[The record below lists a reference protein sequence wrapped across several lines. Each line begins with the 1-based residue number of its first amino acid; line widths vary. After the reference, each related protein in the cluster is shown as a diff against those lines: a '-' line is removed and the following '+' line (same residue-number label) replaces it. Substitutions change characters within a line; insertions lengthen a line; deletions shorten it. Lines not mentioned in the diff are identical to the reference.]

1 MKYFLGL
8 DLGSVSLDC
17 VILNDEKKIVYQ
29 SYRRTN
35 GRPVKAASELFGE
48 ISEKFTELEFSGV
61 CVTGSGKELIAD
73 QLSFDVTNEI
83 IAHATAAWT
92 LYPETKYIIEIG
104 GQDSKFITIGT
115 DKNGRHYLE
124 DHAFN
129 ELCAAGTGA
138 FLDQQA
144 QRLGLTTEE
153 LGNIAFAAKN
163 VPSVAGRCSVFAKSD
178 MIHLQQKG
186 VPKDEIAAGLCFS
199 LARNY
204 LSALCRGK
212 LPHPPILFQ
221 GGVAANKGVA
231 RAFREILNL
240 NENELMIPEYFG
252 EMGAIGAALTAS
264 ENAPKRFLL
273 SDIAKNFSE
282 TFDLIETSDLEPL
295 KTEEIPQS
303 IEITRQSE
311 DPTELFLGID
321 VGSVST
327 KGALIDKNRN
337 VIASAYL
344 PTAGKPIEAVEK
356 VVAEI
361 SAKAHSH
368 APFAAVAA
376 TGSGRILAAK
386 HLKTGLTIDEI
397 SAQSISCGY
406 FFPECDT
413 IIEIGG
419 QDSKFI
425 KMDHGRVSN
434 FKMNRAC
441 AAGTGSFLE
450 EQSNRLKISIKE
462 EFSDLAFKSAHPVKL
477 GSRCTVFMDSD
488 LVHHLQ
494 RGAKTEDLCAGL
506 AYATCENYIEKVV
519 GSSKF
524 GGNIVFQGGVAKN
537 RAVGAVFEKLLKTKI
552 KIHPYPEISGAIG
565 AAFFAME
572 EHFSPKKEEN
582 KAEPVNGFE
591 IRDELLLSYLR
602 EYEENPRTPDCKGV
616 IAMPFALNLKE
627 FLPFW
632 AAFFGELNYELVLSP
647 ETDPEIVQTGLIHVP
662 AEFCYPVKVLF
673 GHVKTLLDKGYKRI
687 FIPHMQFFEPPKK
700 RLQYACPYT
709 QAVPYIVRENM
720 QSDAEILTLKY
731 PVEGEENFWIRTTA
745 ETLGLTFEEI
755 DSAFVKARAAQRE
768 FAARCIEKG
777 REIIEKT
784 ERENGRGVV
793 LLGRPYNTGDRH
805 INLNIAERLKSLGIS
820 VIPADFLPLETEEL
834 PHIWDRV
841 RWGYGR
847 KLVKAARILKK
858 HKNLGGVIVTN
869 FGCGPDAFIDQYLE
883 YELSYTPHLVLE
895 FDDHRAEAGLVT
907 RLEAFSRNFRIS
919 GKERPVVEGIDPGK
933 PKIPLREYTYYI
945 PSFMD
950 HALAI
955 SGALKASGC
964 KVVLLP
970 PTDDESWEVGLK
982 YAYGRECHPFISF
995 VGDLLKAAK
1004 RPDFVPEKACYFGP
1018 SYFGACLLPQYI
1030 IAMHLV
1036 LKRLGLGE
1044 VTIMNIT
1051 DETNMKE
1058 LGPAYLARMAL
1069 GIYAID
1075 RFFKWKTEIE
1085 PYEEEKGSVEKI
1097 YREVLSNI
1105 EKGLE
1110 TGSFFKAVKRGV
1122 KAMRSIK
1129 LTPKNGTRPKI
1140 GVVGDVYTR
1149 INAHSNGRLFENLKN
1164 MGFEVWPSCSMI
1176 DLTFMA
1182 LELKSDDFLKEGK
1195 KVKSILA
1202 KGAFPAVKI
1211 CRHLIDR
1218 YFPDSIRT
1226 PQEKDLN
1233 FIKKTVG
1240 KHIDITIDRALTL
1253 NLSRIG
1259 ELHEAKADGILNVMC
1274 HNCMLGTVTESLTS
1288 TLKKDTG
1295 DTPICTLVYEGLK
1308 STHNKNRLEAFAHQV
1323 KQKKCSKN

>member
-1 MKYFLGL
+1 MKHFLGL

-17 VILNDEKKIVYQ
+17 VILDENKNIVYK

-35 GRPVKAASELFGE
+35 GRPLKAAAELFAEMEQTCENIE
-48 ISEKFTELEFSGV
+48 ICNT
-61 CVTGSGKELIAD
+61 CVTGSGKEL
-73 QLSFDVTNEI
+73 LSGQFGFETTNEI

-92 LYPETKYIIEIG
+92 LYPDVKYIFEIG

-115 DKNGRHYLE
+115 DKNGRHYLK

-153 LGNIAFAAKN
+153 LGKIAFSAQN

-212 LPHPPILFQ
+212 IPQPPILFQ
-221 GGVAANKGVA
+221 GGVAANKGVV

-240 NENELMIPEYFG
+240 SESELIIPENFG
-252 EMGAIGAALTAS
+252 VMGAIGAALSAFES
-264 ENAPKRFLL
+264 KNNKKFSI
-273 SDIAKNFSE
+273 SDIAENFKQ
-282 TFDLIETSDLEPL
+282 TSDFIEESDLSPIKFENVLETKKEE
-295 KTEEIPQS
+295 KTEDFS
-303 IEITRQSE
+303 A
-311 DPTELFLGID
+311 LFLGID

-327 KGALIDKNRN
+327 KGALIDRNKN

-344 PTAGKPIEAVEK
+344 PTAGKPLEAVEK
-356 VVAEI
+356 VMAEI
-361 SAKAHSH
+361 SAKAPNH

-376 TGSGRILAAK
+376 TGSGRHLAAK
-386 HLKTGLTIDEI
+386 FLGTSNTIDEI
-397 SAQSISCGY
+397 SAQSLSCGY

-425 KMDHGRVSN
+425 KMEQGRISN

-450 EQSNRLKISIKE
+450 EQSNRLKISIRDD
-462 EFSDLAFKSAHPVKL
+462 FANLAFSSKHPVRL

-519 GSSKF
+519 GSMKV
-524 GGNIVFQGGVAKN
+524 GENIVFQGGVAKN
-537 RAVGAVFEKLLKTKI
+537 KAVAAVFAKLLCKPVN
-552 KIHPYPEISGAIG
+552 IHPYPEISGAIG
-565 AAFFAME
+565 AAISAME
-572 EHFSPKKEEN
+572 AHYAEKKESKEN
-582 KAEPVNGFE
+582 TAVDGFA
-591 IRDELLLSYLR
+591 IREELLLSYLK

-616 IAMPFALNLKE
+616 IAMPFALNMTE
-627 FLPFW
+627 HLPFW

-647 ETDPEIVQTGLIHVP
+647 KTDTEIVQSGLIRVP
-662 AEFCYPVKVLF
+662 AEFCYPMKVLF
-673 GHVKTLLDKGYKRI
+673 GHVHTLLNKGYKRI
-687 FIPHMQFFEPPKK
+687 FIPHLQFFAPPKK
-700 RLQYACPYT
+700 GLQYACPYT
-709 QAVPYIVRENM
+709 QAAPYVVKENLET
-720 QSDAEILTLKY
+720 DAEILTLQY
-731 PVEGEENFWIRTTA
+731 PVAGEEKFWTENTA
-745 ETLGLTFEEI
+745 KTLHLTFEEI
-755 DSAFVKARAAQRE
+755 DCALAKASAAQRE
-768 FAARCIEKG
+768 FANKCIAKG
-777 REIIEKT
+777 REIIEEIEKT
-784 ERENGRGVV
+784 NGRGVV
-793 LLGRPYNTGDRH
+793 VLGRPYNTTDRH
-805 INLNIAERLKSLGIS
+805 INLDLSKRLNSFGITT
-820 VIPADFLPLETEEL
+820 IPADFLPTSEEKL
-834 PHIWDRV
+834 PPIWDRV

-847 KLVKAARILKK
+847 KLIQAARILKK
-858 HKNLGGVIVTN
+858 HKNLGAVTVTN

-883 YELSYTPHLVLE
+883 YELSDTPNLTVE

-907 RLEAFSRNFRIS
+907 RLEAFSRNFKIAE
-919 GKERPVVEGIDPGK
+919 KERSEVKGIDPGK
-933 PKIPLREYTYYI
+933 PKRALREYTYYI

-970 PTDDESWEVGLK
+970 PTDDESWNLGLK

-1030 IAMHLV
+1030 IAMHLI
-1036 LKRLGLGE
+1036 LKRIGLGE

-1085 PYEEEKGSVEKI
+1085 PYEEEAGSVDKV

-1110 TGSFFKAVKRGV
+1110 TGKFFKAVKRGV
-1122 KAMRSIK
+1122 RALKTVK
-1129 LTPKNGTRPKI
+1129 LTPKTGTRPKI

-1195 KVKSILA
+1195 NFKSFLSKGTLPLVKMCKL
-1202 KGAFPAVKI
+1202 
-1211 CRHLIDR
+1211 LIDR

-1226 PQEKDLN
+1226 PQERDIN

-1253 NLSRIG
+1253 NINRIG

-1274 HNCMLGTVTESLTS
+1274 HNCMLGTVTESLTPA
-1288 TLKKDTG
+1288 LRKEMD
-1295 DTPICTLVYEGLK
+1295 DIPICTLVYEGLK

-1323 KQKKCSKN
+1323 KQKISEE

>member
-1 MKYFLGL
+1 MKHFLGL

-17 VILNDEKKIVYQ
+17 VILDENKNIVYK

-35 GRPVKAASELFGE
+35 GKPLKAASELFAEMEQTCGN
-48 ISEKFTELEFSGV
+48 IEFSSV
-61 CVTGSGKELIAD
+61 CVTGSGKELIAE
-73 QLSFDVTNEI
+73 QFGFGTTNEI

-92 LYPETKYIIEIG
+92 LYPDVKHIFEIG
-104 GQDSKFITIGT
+104 GQDSKFITVGQ
-115 DKNGRHYLE
+115 NGSGKHYLK

-153 LGNIAFAAKN
+153 LGIIAFSAKN

-212 LPHPPILFQ
+212 IPKPPILFQ
-221 GGVAANKGVA
+221 GGVAANKGVV

-240 NENELMIPEYFG
+240 SEKELIIPENFG
-252 EMGAIGAALTAS
+252 VMGAVGAALSAFES
-264 ENAPKRFLL
+264 KENKKTTL
-273 SDIAKNFSE
+273 SDIAKNFSQA
-282 TFDLIETSDLEPL
+282 FDFIEESNLSPIKFENVSEVRN
-295 KTEEIPQS
+295 EEKPKDFS
-303 IEITRQSE
+303 A
-311 DPTELFLGID
+311 LFLGID

-337 VIASAYL
+337 VIASAYF
-344 PTAGKPIEAVEK
+344 PTAGKPVEAVEK

-361 SAKAHSH
+361 KKQAGENIV
-368 APFAAVAA
+368 FAETAV
-376 TGSGRILAAK
+376 TGSGRHLAAK
-386 HLKTGLTIDEI
+386 FLKTSDTIDEI

-425 KMDHGRVSN
+425 KMEHGRISN

-450 EQSNRLKISIKE
+450 EQSNRLKISIRDDFAK
-462 EFSDLAFKSAHPVKL
+462 LAFSSLHPVRL

-519 GSSKF
+519 GSMKVGES
-524 GGNIVFQGGVAKN
+524 IVFQGGVAKN
-537 RAVGAVFEKLLKTKI
+537 KAVAAVFAKLLEKPVS
-552 KIHPYPEISGAIG
+552 IHPYPEISGAIG
-565 AAFFAME
+565 AAISAME
-572 EHFSPKKEEN
+572 EHYAGKKEQKET
-582 KAEPVNGFE
+582 KATDGFA
-591 IRDELLLSYLR
+591 IREELLLSYLK
-602 EYEENPRTPDCKGV
+602 EYEPNAGTPDCKGV
-616 IAMPFALNLKE
+616 IAMPFALNMTE
-627 FLPFW
+627 HLPFW

-647 ETDPEIVQTGLIHVP
+647 KTDTEIVQSGLIRVP
-662 AEFCYPVKVLF
+662 AEFCYPMKVLF
-673 GHVKTLLDKGYKRI
+673 GHVHTLLDKGYKRI
-687 FIPHMQFFEPPKK
+687 FVPHLQFFAPPKK
-700 RLQYACPYT
+700 GLQYACPYT
-709 QAVPYIVRENM
+709 QAAPYVVRENIET
-720 QSDAEILTLKY
+720 DAEILTLQY
-731 PVEGEENFWIRTTA
+731 PIEGEEKFWTENTA
-745 ETLGLTFEEI
+745 KTLGLTFEEI
-755 DSAFVKARAAQRE
+755 DCALAKAGAAQRE
-768 FAARCIEKG
+768 FANKCIAKG
-777 REIIEKT
+777 REIIEEIEKT
-784 ERENGRGVV
+784 NSRGVV
-793 LLGRPYNTGDRH
+793 ILGRPYNTTDRH
-805 INLNIAERLKSLGIS
+805 INLDLSKRLNGFGITT
-820 VIPADFLPLETEEL
+820 IPADFLPTAEEKL
-834 PHIWDRV
+834 PPIWSRV

-847 KLVKAARILKK
+847 KLIQAARILKR
-858 HKNLGGVIVTN
+858 HKNLGAITVTN

-883 YELSYTPHLVLE
+883 YELSDTPHLIVE

-907 RLEAFSRNFRIS
+907 RIEAFSRNFKIADS
-919 GKERPVVEGIDPGK
+919 ERSVVEGIDPGK

-970 PTDDESWEVGLK
+970 PTDDESWQLGLK

-995 VGDLLKAAK
+995 IGDLLKAAK

-1036 LKRLGLGE
+1036 LRRLGLGE

-1058 LGPAYLARMAL
+1058 LGPKYLARMAL

-1075 RFFKWKTEIE
+1075 RFFKWKTEIT
-1085 PYEEEKGSVEKI
+1085 PYEAETGGVEKV
-1097 YREVLSNI
+1097 YRDVLSNI

-1110 TGSFFKAVKRGV
+1110 TGGFFKAVKRGV
-1122 KAMRSIK
+1122 KAMKSIK
-1129 LTPKNGTRPKI
+1129 LTPNNGTKPKI

-1149 INAHSNGRLFENLKN
+1149 INAHSNGKLFENLKN

-1195 KVKSILA
+1195 KVKSFLA
-1202 KGAFPAVKI
+1202 KGTFPAVKI

-1218 YFPDSIRT
+1218 YFPDTIRT
-1226 PQEKDLN
+1226 PQERDLN

-1288 TLKKDTG
+1288 TLRKETD

-1323 KQKKCSKN
+1323 KQKISKE

>member
-1 MKYFLGL
+1 MKHFLGL

-17 VILNDEKKIVYQ
+17 VILDENKNIVYK

-35 GRPVKAASELFGE
+35 GRPLKAASELFAEMEQTCGN
-48 ISEKFTELEFSGV
+48 IELSGV

-73 QLSFDVTNEI
+73 QFGFDVTNEI

-92 LYPETKYIIEIG
+92 LYPEVKYIFEIG
-104 GQDSKFITIGT
+104 GQDSKFITVG
-115 DKNGRHYLE
+115 KSSSGKHYLK

-153 LGNIAFAAKN
+153 LGNIAFSAKN

-212 LPHPPILFQ
+212 IPEPPILFQ
-221 GGVAANKGVA
+221 GGVAANKGVV

-240 NENELMIPEYFG
+240 SENELIIPENFG
-252 EMGAIGAALTAS
+252 VMGAVGAALSAFESKENRESSLS
-264 ENAPKRFLL
+264 E
-273 SDIAKNFSE
+273 IAKNFSQ
-282 TFDLIETSDLEPL
+282 TFDFIEESDLSPIKFENVR
-295 KTEEIPQS
+295 EIQKNEKPKDS
-303 IEITRQSE
+303 S
-311 DPTELFLGID
+311 ELFLGID

-327 KGALIDKNRN
+327 KGALLDKNRN

-344 PTAGKPIEAVEK
+344 PTAGKPVEAVEK

-361 SAKAHSH
+361 KKQAGESVV
-368 APFAAVAA
+368 FAETAV
-376 TGSGRILAAK
+376 TGSGRHLAAK
-386 HLKTGLTIDEI
+386 FLQTSDTIDEI

-406 FFPECDT
+406 FFPDCDT

-425 KMDHGRVSN
+425 KMENGAISN

-450 EQSNRLKISIKE
+450 EQSNRLKISIRNDFAK
-462 EFSDLAFKSAHPVKL
+462 LAFSSLHPVRL

-519 GSSKF
+519 GSMKV
-524 GGNIVFQGGVAKN
+524 GKNIVFQGGVAKN
-537 RAVGAVFEKLLKTKI
+537 KAVAAVFAKLLEKPVS
-552 KIHPYPEISGAIG
+552 IHPYPEISGAIG
-565 AAFFAME
+565 AAISAME
-572 EHFSPKKEEN
+572 EHSAEKKEQKET
-582 KAEPVNGFE
+582 KATDGFA
-591 IRDELLLSYLR
+591 IREELLLSYLK
-602 EYEENPRTPDCKGV
+602 EYEPNAETPDCKGV
-616 IAMPFALNLKE
+616 IAMPFALNMTE
-627 FLPFW
+627 HLPFW

-647 ETDPEIVQTGLIHVP
+647 KTDNEIVQSGLIRVP
-662 AEFCYPVKVLF
+662 AEFCYPMKVLF
-673 GHVKTLLDKGYKRI
+673 GHVQNLLDKGYKRI
-687 FIPHMQFFEPPKK
+687 FIPHLQFFAPPKK
-700 RLQYACPYT
+700 GLQYAGPYT
-709 QAVPYIVRENM
+709 QAAPYVVRENLETE
-720 QSDAEILTLKY
+720 AEILTLQY
-731 PVEGEENFWIRTTA
+731 PIAGEEKFWTENTA
-745 ETLGLTFEEI
+745 KTLGLTFEEI
-755 DSAFVKARAAQRE
+755 DCALAKAGAAQRE
-768 FAARCIEKG
+768 FTNKCIAKG
-777 REIIEKT
+777 REIIEEI
-784 ERENGRGVV
+784 ERTNGRGVV
-793 LLGRPYNTGDRH
+793 ILGRPYNTTDRH
-805 INLNIAERLKSLGIS
+805 INLDLSKRLNGFGITT
-820 VIPADFLPLETEEL
+820 IPADFLPTAEEKL
-834 PHIWDRV
+834 PPIWSRV

-847 KLVKAARILKK
+847 KLIQAARILKK
-858 HKNLGGVIVTN
+858 HKNLGAITVTN

-883 YELSYTPHLVLE
+883 YELSDTPHLVLE

-907 RLEAFSRNFRIS
+907 RLEAFSRNFKIAD
-919 GKERPVVEGIDPGK
+919 KERSLVDGIDPGK

-970 PTDDESWEVGLK
+970 PTDDESWELGLK

-1036 LKRLGLGE
+1036 LRRLGLGE

-1058 LGPAYLARMAL
+1058 LGPKYLARMAL

-1075 RFFKWKTEIE
+1075 RFFKWKTEIT
-1085 PYEEEKGSVEKI
+1085 PYEVETGGVEKV
-1097 YREVLSNI
+1097 YRDVLSNI

-1110 TGSFFKAVKRGV
+1110 TGGFFKAVKRGV
-1122 KAMRSIK
+1122 KAMKSIK
-1129 LTPKNGTRPKI
+1129 LTPNNGTKPKI

-1149 INAHSNGRLFENLKN
+1149 INAHSNGKLFENLKN

-1195 KVKSILA
+1195 KVKSFLA
-1202 KGAFPAVKI
+1202 KGAFPAVKM

-1218 YFPDSIRT
+1218 YFPDTIRT
-1226 PQEKDLN
+1226 PQERDLN

-1288 TLKKDTG
+1288 TLRKDTD

-1323 KQKKCSKN
+1323 KQKISKE

>member
-1 MKYFLGL
+1 MKHFLGL

-17 VILNDEKKIVYQ
+17 VILDENKNIVYEN
-29 SYRRTN
+29 YRRTN
-35 GRPVKAASELFGE
+35 GRPIQAAAALFEE
-48 ISEKFTELEFSGV
+48 IAENFKGIAFSGV
-61 CVTGSGKELIAD
+61 CVTGSGKELIAN
-73 QLSFDVTNEI
+73 QLGFDVTNEI
-83 IAHATAAWT
+83 VAHATAAWT
-92 LYPETKYIIEIG
+92 LYPDTKYIIEIG
-104 GQDSKFITIGT
+104 GQDSKFTTIGR
-115 DKNGRHYLE
+115 DKNGRFYLKN
-124 DHAFN
+124 HAFN

-153 LGNIAFAAKN
+153 LGNIAFSAKN

-212 LPHPPILFQ
+212 LPQPPILFQ
-221 GGVAANKGVA
+221 GGVAANKGVV
-231 RAFREILNL
+231 RAFREILGL
-240 NENELMIPEYFG
+240 NEEELRIPEHFG
-252 EMGAIGAALTAS
+252 VMGAIGAALIATEGS
-264 ENAPKRFLL
+264 EKEFLL
-273 SDIAKNFSE
+273 DDIVRNFSQA
-282 TFDLIETSDLEPL
+282 FDFVEESDLYPL
-295 KTEEIPQS
+295 KAEEIPQS
-303 IEITRQSE
+303 IEIMRHPE
-311 DPTELFLGID
+311 DFSSLFLGID

-337 VIASAYL
+337 LVASAYI
-344 PTAGKPIEAVEK
+344 PTAGKPLEAVEK

-361 SAKAHSH
+361 RAKAPSH
-368 APFAAVAA
+368 APFTAVAA

-386 HLKTGLTIDEI
+386 YLNTPLALDEI

-406 FFPECDT
+406 FFPDCDT

-425 KMDHGRVSN
+425 RMKDGKISN

-450 EQSNRLKISIKE
+450 EQSNRLKISIKDD
-462 EFSDLAFKSAHPVKL
+462 FSKLAFASVHPVKL

-524 GGNIVFQGGVAKN
+524 GGNVVFQGGVAKN
-537 RAVGAVFEKLLKTKI
+537 MAVGAVFEKLLKTKI
-552 KIHPYPEISGAIG
+552 RIHPYPEISGAIG
-565 AAFFAME
+565 AAIFAGE
-572 EHFSPKKEEN
+572 EHFSPESAKNES
-582 KAEPVNGFE
+582 EPVNAFE
-591 IRDELLLSYLR
+591 IREKLLLSYFEKYDETSR
-602 EYEENPRTPDCKGV
+602 NPLPEKV
-616 IAMPFALNLKE
+616 LAMPFALNLTE

-632 AAFFGELNYELVLSP
+632 ATFFGELNYKIVLSP
-647 ETDPEIVQTGLIHVP
+647 ETDAGIVQSGLIHVP
-662 AEFCYPVKVLF
+662 AEFCYPMKVLF
-673 GHVKTLLDKGYKRI
+673 GHVKTLLDKGFKHI
-687 FIPHMQFFEPPKK
+687 FIPHMQFFAPPKGK
-700 RLQYACPYT
+700 HLQYACPYT
-709 QAVPYIVRENM
+709 QSAPYVIRENLET
-720 QSDAEILTLKY
+720 DAEILTIRY
-731 PVEGEENFWIRTTA
+731 PVEGEEKFWA
-745 ETLGLTFEEI
+745 ENSAKTLHMPVESIEGAL
-755 DSAFVKARAAQRE
+755 SKALEAQRE
-768 FAARCIEKG
+768 FVEKCIEKG
-777 REIIEKT
+777 REIIGKI
-784 ERENGRGVV
+784 ERENRRGVV
-793 LLGRPYNTGDRH
+793 LLGRPYNTSDRH
-805 INLNIAERLKSLGIS
+805 INLDLSKRLNGFGITT
-820 VIPADFLPLETEEL
+820 IPADFLPTAEEKL
-834 PHIWDRV
+834 PPIWDRV

-847 KLVKAARILKK
+847 KLIQAARILKK
-858 HKNLGGVIVTN
+858 HRNLGAIIVTN

-883 YELSYTPHLVLE
+883 YELSDTPHLIVE

-907 RLEAFSRNFRIS
+907 RIEAFSRNFAVTDELRCEVD
-919 GKERPVVEGIDPGK
+919 GDDPGK

-970 PTDDESWEVGLK
+970 PTDDESWELGLK

-1030 IAMHLV
+1030 IAMHLI
-1036 LKRLGLGE
+1036 LKRIGLGE

-1058 LGPAYLARMAL
+1058 LGPSYLARMAL

-1085 PYEEEKGSVEKI
+1085 PYEEEPGSVDRV
-1097 YREVLSNI
+1097 YREILSNI
-1105 EKGLE
+1105 ESGLE
-1110 TGSFFKAVKRGV
+1110 KGRFFKAVKRGV
-1122 KAMRSIK
+1122 RALKAVR
-1129 LTPKNGTRPKI
+1129 LTPKAGTRPKI

-1149 INAHSNGRLFENLKN
+1149 INTHSNGRLFENLKN

-1195 KVKSILA
+1195 KFKSFLA
-1202 KGAFPAVKI
+1202 KGAFPAVRM

-1218 YFPDSIRT
+1218 YFPDTVRT
-1226 PQEKDLN
+1226 PQERDLN

-1240 KHIDITIDRALTL
+1240 KRIDITIDRALTL

-1259 ELHEAKADGILNVMC
+1259 ELHDAKADGILNVMC
-1274 HNCMLGTVTESLTS
+1274 HNCMLGTVTESLTPA
-1288 TLKKDTG
+1288 LRHEMD
-1295 DTPICTLVYEGLK
+1295 DIPICTLVYEGLH
-1308 STHNKNRLEAFAHQV
+1308 STHNRNRLEAFAHQV
-1323 KQKKCSKN
+1323 KSRQ

>member
-17 VILNDEKKIVYQ
+17 IILNDEKNIIYQ

-35 GRPVKAASELFGE
+35 GRPMQAAAELFKE
-48 ISEKFTELEFSGV
+48 ISEKFTEFEFSGV
-61 CVTGSGKELIAD
+61 CVTGSGKELIAN
-73 QLSFDVTNEI
+73 QLGFDVTNEI

-92 LYPETKYIIEIG
+92 LYPDTKYIIEIG

-115 DKNGRHYLE
+115 DKNGRHFLE

-231 RAFREILNL
+231 RAFREILGL
-240 NENELMIPEYFG
+240 NEKELKIPEYFG
-252 EMGAIGAALTAS
+252 EMGAIGAALIAS
-264 ENAPKRFLL
+264 EGESKKIFL
-273 SDIAKNFSE
+273 SEITKNFSVA
-282 TFDLIETSDLEPL
+282 FDFIEESDLEPL
-295 KTEEIPQS
+295 KAEEIPQS
-303 IEITRQSE
+303 IENMGRSE
-311 DPTELFLGID
+311 DLSELFLGID

-344 PTAGKPIEAVEK
+344 PTAGKPLEAVEK
-356 VVAEI
+356 VIAEI
-361 SAKAHSH
+361 TAKAPIH
-368 APFAAVAA
+368 APFTAVAA

-386 HLKTGLTIDEI
+386 YLKTDLTIDEI
-397 SAQSISCGY
+397 SAQSVSCGY

-425 KMDHGRVSN
+425 KMEKGAISN

-462 EFSDLAFKSAHPVKL
+462 EFADLAFKSVHPVKL

-506 AYATCENYIEKVV
+506 AYATCENYIEKVA

-524 GGNIVFQGGVAKN
+524 GKNIVFQGGVAKN

-572 EHFSPKKEEN
+572 EHFSPEKEES
-582 KAEPVNGFE
+582 KARPVNGFE
-591 IRDELLLSYLR
+591 IRNELLLSYLK
-602 EYEENPRTPDCKGV
+602 EYDVNPQTPDCKGV

-647 ETDPEIVQTGLIHVP
+647 ETNSEIVQTGLIHVP
-662 AEFCYPVKVLF
+662 AEFCYPMKVLF
-673 GHVKTLLDKGYKRI
+673 GHVKDLLDKGYRRI

-709 QAVPYIVRENM
+709 QAVPYIVKENM
-720 QSDAEILTLKY
+720 NCDAEIMTLKY
-731 PVEGEENFWIRTTA
+731 PVEGEENFWIEETA
-745 ETLGLTFEEI
+745 KTLGLTFEEI

-768 FAARCIEKG
+768 FANRCIEKG
-777 REIIEKT
+777 KEIIEKT

-805 INLNIAERLKSLGIS
+805 INLNIAERLTSLGIS
-820 VIPADFLPLETEEL
+820 VIPPDFLPLETEEL

-883 YELSYTPHLVLE
+883 YELSDTPHLVLE

-907 RLEAFSRNFRIS
+907 RLEAFSRNFRIAE
-919 GKERPVVEGIDPGK
+919 KERSVVEGIDPGK

-970 PTDDESWEVGLK
+970 PTDDESWELGLK

-1004 RPDFVPEKACYFGP
+1004 RPDFIPEKACYFGP

-1058 LGPAYLARMAL
+1058 LGPKYLARMAL

-1075 RFFKWKTEIE
+1075 RFFKWKTEIS
-1085 PYEEEKGSVEKI
+1085 PYEAEAGEIEKV
-1097 YREVLSNI
+1097 YRDVLAGI

-1110 TGSFFKAVKRGV
+1110 TGGFFKAIKRGV
-1122 KAMRSIK
+1122 KAMKSIK
-1129 LTPKNGTRPKI
+1129 LTPDNGTKPKI

-1149 INAHSNGRLFENLKN
+1149 INAHSNGKLFENLKN

-1195 KVKSILA
+1195 KVKSFLA
-1202 KGAFPAVKI
+1202 KGTFPAVKI
-1211 CRHLIDR
+1211 CRYLIDR
-1218 YFPDSIRT
+1218 YFPDTIRT
-1226 PQEKDLN
+1226 PQERDLN

-1259 ELHEAKADGILNVMC
+1259 ELHEAASDGILNVMC

-1288 TLKKDTG
+1288 TLRKDTD

-1323 KQKKCSKN
+1323 KQKIGKT

>member
-1 MKYFLGL
+1 MKHYLGL

-17 VILNDEKKIVYQ
+17 VILDENKNIVYKN
-29 SYRRTN
+29 YRRTN
-35 GRPVKAASELFGE
+35 GRPLKAAAELFAE
-48 ISEKFTELEFSGV
+48 IEQGCGNIGLSGV
-61 CVTGSGKELIAD
+61 CVTGSGKELIAG
-73 QLSFDVTNEI
+73 QFGFETTNEI

-92 LYPETKYIIEIG
+92 LYPDVKYIFEIG
-104 GQDSKFITIGT
+104 GQDSKFITVGAN
-115 DKNGRHYLE
+115 KNGKHYLK

-153 LGNIAFAAKN
+153 LGKIAFSAQN

-212 LPHPPILFQ
+212 IPQPPILFQ
-221 GGVAANKGVA
+221 GGVAANKGVV

-240 NENELMIPEYFG
+240 SESELIIPENFG
-252 EMGAIGAALTAS
+252 VMGAIGAALSAFES
-264 ENAPKRFLL
+264 ENNKNFSI
-273 SDIAKNFSE
+273 SDIAENFQQ
-282 TFDLIETSDLEPL
+282 TSDFIEESDLNPIKSENVLETQKEE
-295 KTEEIPQS
+295 KTKDFS
-303 IEITRQSE
+303 V
-311 DPTELFLGID
+311 LFLGID

-337 VIASAYL
+337 VVASAYL
-344 PTAGKPIEAVEK
+344 PTEGKPLEAVEK
-356 VVAEI
+356 VMAEI
-361 SAKAHSH
+361 SAKAPSH
-368 APFAAVAA
+368 APFAEIAV
-376 TGSGRILAAK
+376 TGSGRHLAAK
-386 HLKTGLTIDEI
+386 FLGTPNTIDEI
-397 SAQSISCGY
+397 SAQSVSCGY
-406 FFPECDT
+406 FFPKCDT

-425 KMDHGRVSN
+425 KMEHGKISN

-450 EQSNRLKISIKE
+450 EQSNRLKISIRDDFAK
-462 EFSDLAFKSAHPVKL
+462 LAFASAHPVRL

-506 AYATCENYIEKVV
+506 AYATCENYIEKVAGSMKV
-519 GSSKF
+519 GE
-524 GGNIVFQGGVAKN
+524 NIVFQGGVAKN
-537 RAVGAVFEKLLKTKI
+537 KAVAAVFAKLLYKPVN
-552 KIHPYPEISGAIG
+552 IHPYPEISGAIG
-565 AAFFAME
+565 AAISAME
-572 EHFSPKKEEN
+572 AHYADKKEQEKT
-582 KAEPVNGFE
+582 KATDGFA
-591 IRDELLLSYLR
+591 IREELLLSYLK

-616 IAMPFALNLKE
+616 IAMPFALNMTE
-627 FLPFW
+627 HLPFW

-647 ETDPEIVQTGLIHVP
+647 KTDNGIVQSGLIRVP
-662 AEFCYPVKVLF
+662 AEFCYPMKVLF
-673 GHVKTLLDKGYKRI
+673 GHVHTLLDKGYKRI
-687 FIPHMQFFEPPKK
+687 FIPHLQFFAPPKGK
-700 RLQYACPYT
+700 HLQYACPYT
-709 QAVPYIVRENM
+709 QAAPYVVKENLG
-720 QSDAEILTLKY
+720 SDAEILTIQY
-731 PVEGEENFWIRTTA
+731 PVEGEEKFWTENTA
-745 ETLGLTFEEI
+745 KTLGLTFEEI
-755 DSAFVKARAAQRE
+755 DSALAKASAAQRE
-768 FAARCIEKG
+768 FVNKCIAKG
-777 REIIEKT
+777 REIIEEIEKT
-784 ERENGRGVV
+784 NGRGVV
-793 LLGRPYNTGDRH
+793 ILGRPYNTTDSFM
-805 INLNIAERLKSLGIS
+805 NLDLSKRLNGFGITT
-820 VIPADFLPLETEEL
+820 IPADFLPTAEEKL
-834 PHIWDRV
+834 PSLWDRV

-847 KLVKAARILKK
+847 KLIQAARILKK
-858 HKNLGGVIVTN
+858 HKNLGSIIVTN

-883 YELSYTPHLVLE
+883 YELADTPHIVVE

-907 RLEAFSRNFRIS
+907 RIEAFSRNFKIAE
-919 GKERPVVEGIDPGK
+919 KERSTVDGIDPGK

-970 PTDDESWEVGLK
+970 PTDDESWNLGLK

-1030 IAMHLV
+1030 IAMHLI
-1036 LKRLGLGE
+1036 LKRIGLGD

-1085 PYEEEKGSVEKI
+1085 PYEEEVGSVEKV

-1110 TGSFFKAVKRGV
+1110 TGKFFKAVKRGV
-1122 KAMRSIK
+1122 RALKAVK
-1129 LTPKNGTRPKI
+1129 LTPKAGTRPKI

-1164 MGFEVWPSCSMI
+1164 TGFEVWPSCSMI

-1195 KVKSILA
+1195 KVKSFLA
-1202 KGAFPAVKI
+1202 KGTLPLVKM
-1211 CRHLIDR
+1211 CKLLIDR

-1226 PQEKDLN
+1226 PQERDIN

-1253 NLSRIG
+1253 NLNRIG

-1274 HNCMLGTVTESLTS
+1274 HNCMLGTVTESLTPA
-1288 TLKKDTG
+1288 LRKEMD
-1295 DTPICTLVYEGLK
+1295 DIPICTLVYEGLK
-1308 STHNKNRLEAFAHQV
+1308 STHNKNRLEAFAHQL
-1323 KQKKCSKN
+1323 KQKKTTE

>member
-1 MKYFLGL
+1 MKHFLGL

-17 VILNDEKKIVYQ
+17 VILDENKNIAYK

-35 GRPVKAASELFGE
+35 GRPLKAAAGLFAE
-48 ISEKFTELEFSGV
+48 MEQTCENIEFSGA
-61 CVTGSGKELIAD
+61 CVTGSGKELLSD
-73 QLSFDVTNEI
+73 QFGFGTTNEI

-92 LYPETKYIIEIG
+92 LYPDVKYIFEIG
-104 GQDSKFITIGT
+104 GQDSKFITVG
-115 DKNGRHYLE
+115 KNSNGKHYLK

-153 LGNIAFAAKN
+153 LGKIASAAKN

-212 LPHPPILFQ
+212 IPQPPILFQ
-221 GGVAANKGVA
+221 GGVAANKGVV
-231 RAFREILNL
+231 RAFREILHL
-240 NENELMIPEYFG
+240 GENELIIPENFG
-252 EMGAIGAALTAS
+252 VMGAVGAALSAF
-264 ENAPKRFLL
+264 ENTENKQFTI

-282 TFDLIETSDLEPL
+282 AFDFIEESDLTQIKFENVIETQKNEKNKDL
-295 KTEEIPQS
+295 S
-303 IEITRQSE
+303 A
-311 DPTELFLGID
+311 LFLGID

-327 KGALIDKNRN
+327 KGALIDKNKN

-344 PTAGKPIEAVEK
+344 PTAGKPIEAVTE
-356 VVAEI
+356 VVTEIKKQAGESVVFAEI
-361 SAKAHSH
+361 
-368 APFAAVAA
+368 AV
-376 TGSGRILAAK
+376 TGSGRHLAAK
-386 HLKTGLTIDEI
+386 FLQTSNTIDEI

-425 KMDHGRVSN
+425 KMEHGRISN

-450 EQSNRLKISIKE
+450 EQSNRLKISIRNDFAE
-462 EFSDLAFKSAHPVKL
+462 LAFASLHPVRL

-506 AYATCENYIEKVV
+506 SYATCENYIEKVV
-519 GSSKF
+519 GSMKV
-524 GGNIVFQGGVAKN
+524 GNNIVFQGGVAKN
-537 RAVGAVFEKLLKTKI
+537 KAVAAVFAKLLEKPVS
-552 KIHPYPEISGAIG
+552 IHPYPEISGAIG
-565 AAFFAME
+565 AAVSAIEAHYSEKNSRKETKAIDGFA
-572 EHFSPKKEEN
+572 
-582 KAEPVNGFE
+582 
-591 IRDELLLSYLR
+591 IREELLLSYLK
-602 EYEENPRTPDCKGV
+602 EYDENPRTPDCKGV
-616 IAMPFALNLKE
+616 IAMPFALNMTE
-627 FLPFW
+627 HLPFW

-647 ETDPEIVQTGLIHVP
+647 KTDTEIVQSGLIRVP
-662 AEFCYPVKVLF
+662 AEFCYPMKVLF
-673 GHVKTLLDKGYKRI
+673 GHVHTLLDKGYKRI
-687 FIPHMQFFEPPKK
+687 FIPHLQFFAPPKGK
-700 RLQYACPYT
+700 HLQYACPYT
-709 QAVPYIVRENM
+709 QAAPYVVRENLET
-720 QSDAEILTLKY
+720 DAEILTIQY
-731 PVEGEENFWIRTTA
+731 PIEGEEKFWTENTA
-745 ETLGLTFEEI
+745 KTLGLTFEEI
-755 DSAFVKARAAQRE
+755 DCAFVKARAAQRE
-768 FAARCIEKG
+768 FVNKCIAKG
-777 REIIEKT
+777 REIIEELEKT
-784 ERENGRGVV
+784 NGRGVV
-793 LLGRPYNTGDRH
+793 ILGRPYNTTDRH
-805 INLNIAERLKSLGIS
+805 INLDLSKRLNSFGITT
-820 VIPADFLPLETEEL
+820 IPADFLPTAEEKL
-834 PHIWDRV
+834 PSIWDRV

-847 KLVKAARILKK
+847 KLIQAARILKK
-858 HKNLGGVIVTN
+858 HKNLGAVTVTN

-883 YELSYTPHLVLE
+883 YELSDTPDLTVE

-907 RLEAFSRNFRIS
+907 RIEAFSRNFKIAE
-919 GKERPVVEGIDPGK
+919 KERSVVEGIDPGK

-970 PTDDESWEVGLK
+970 PTDDESWNLGLK

-995 VGDLLKAAK
+995 IGDLLKAAK

-1030 IAMHLV
+1030 IAMHLI
-1036 LKRLGLGE
+1036 LKRIGLGE

-1075 RFFKWKTEIE
+1075 RFFKWKTEIT
-1085 PYEEEKGSVEKI
+1085 PYEAETGGVEKV
-1097 YREVLSNI
+1097 YRDVLAGI

-1122 KAMRSIK
+1122 KAMKSIK
-1129 LTPKNGTRPKI
+1129 LTPNNGTKPKI

-1149 INAHSNGRLFENLKN
+1149 INAHSNGKLFENLKN

-1176 DLTFMA
+1176 DLTFIA

-1195 KVKSILA
+1195 KVKSFLA
-1202 KGAFPAVKI
+1202 KGTFPAVKI

-1218 YFPDSIRT
+1218 YFPDTIRT
-1226 PQEKDLN
+1226 PQERDLN

-1274 HNCMLGTVTESLTS
+1274 HNCMLGTVTESLS
-1288 TLKKDTG
+1288 PVLRHEMD
-1295 DTPICTLVYEGLK
+1295 DIPICTLVYEGLK

-1323 KQKKCSKN
+1323 KQKKNN

>member
-1 MKYFLGL
+1 MKHFLGL

-17 VILNDEKKIVYQ
+17 VILDENKNIVYK

-35 GRPVKAASELFGE
+35 GRPLKAASELFAEMEQTCGN
-48 ISEKFTELEFSGV
+48 IELSGV

-73 QLSFDVTNEI
+73 QFGFDVTNEI

-92 LYPETKYIIEIG
+92 LYPDVKYIFEIG
-104 GQDSKFITIGT
+104 GQDSKFITVG
-115 DKNGRHYLE
+115 KSSSGKHYLK

-153 LGNIAFAAKN
+153 LGNIAFSAKN
-163 VPSVAGRCSVFAKSD
+163 VPNVAGRCSVFAKSD

-212 LPHPPILFQ
+212 IPEPPILFQ
-221 GGVAANKGVA
+221 GGVAANKGVV

-240 NENELMIPEYFG
+240 SENELIIPENFG
-252 EMGAIGAALTAS
+252 VMGAVGAALSAFESKENRKSSLS
-264 ENAPKRFLL
+264 E
-273 SDIAKNFSE
+273 IAKNFSQA
-282 TFDLIETSDLEPL
+282 FDFIEESDLSPIKFENVR
-295 KTEEIPQS
+295 EIQKNEKPKDS
-303 IEITRQSE
+303 S
-311 DPTELFLGID
+311 ELFLGID

-327 KGALIDKNRN
+327 KGALLDKNRN

-344 PTAGKPIEAVEK
+344 PTAGKPVEAVEK

-361 SAKAHSH
+361 KKQAGENVV
-368 APFAAVAA
+368 FAETAV
-376 TGSGRILAAK
+376 TGSGRHLAAK
-386 HLKTGLTIDEI
+386 FLQTSDTIDEI

-406 FFPECDT
+406 FFPDCDT

-425 KMDHGRVSN
+425 KMENGAISN

-450 EQSNRLKISIKE
+450 EQSNRLKISIRNDFAK
-462 EFSDLAFKSAHPVKL
+462 LAFSSLHPVRL

-519 GSSKF
+519 GSMKVGES
-524 GGNIVFQGGVAKN
+524 IVFQGGVAKN
-537 RAVGAVFEKLLKTKI
+537 KAVAAVFAKLLEKPVS
-552 KIHPYPEISGAIG
+552 IHPYPEISGAIG
-565 AAFFAME
+565 AAISAME
-572 EHFSPKKEEN
+572 EHSAGKKEKEKT
-582 KAEPVNGFE
+582 KATDGFA
-591 IRDELLLSYLR
+591 IREELLLSYLK
-602 EYEENPRTPDCKGV
+602 EYEPNAETPDCKGV
-616 IAMPFALNLKE
+616 IAMPFALNMTE
-627 FLPFW
+627 HLPFW

-647 ETDPEIVQTGLIHVP
+647 KTDNEIVQSGLIRVP
-662 AEFCYPVKVLF
+662 AEFCYPMKVLF
-673 GHVKTLLDKGYKRI
+673 GHVQTLLDKGYKRI
-687 FIPHMQFFEPPKK
+687 FIPHLQFFAPPKK
-700 RLQYACPYT
+700 GLQYACPYT
-709 QAVPYIVRENM
+709 QAAPYVVRENLETE
-720 QSDAEILTLKY
+720 AEILTLQY
-731 PVEGEENFWIRTTA
+731 PIAGEEKFWTENTA
-745 ETLGLTFEEI
+745 KTLGLTFEEI
-755 DSAFVKARAAQRE
+755 DCALAKAGAAQRE
-768 FAARCIEKG
+768 FTNKCIAKG
-777 REIIEKT
+777 REIIEEI
-784 ERENGRGVV
+784 ERTNGRGVV
-793 LLGRPYNTGDRH
+793 ILGRPYNTTDRH
-805 INLNIAERLKSLGIS
+805 INLDLSKRLNGFGITT
-820 VIPADFLPLETEEL
+820 IPADFLPTAEEKL
-834 PHIWDRV
+834 PPIWSRV

-847 KLVKAARILKK
+847 KLIQAARILKK
-858 HKNLGGVIVTN
+858 HKNLGAITVTN

-883 YELSYTPHLVLE
+883 YELSDTPHLVLE

-907 RLEAFSRNFRIS
+907 RLEAFSRNFKIAD
-919 GKERPVVEGIDPGK
+919 KERSLVDGIDPGK

-970 PTDDESWEVGLK
+970 PTDDESWELGLK

-1058 LGPAYLARMAL
+1058 LGPKYLVRMAL

-1075 RFFKWKTEIE
+1075 RFFKWKTEIT
-1085 PYEEEKGSVEKI
+1085 PYEAEPGGVEKV
-1097 YREVLSNI
+1097 YRDVLAGI

-1110 TGSFFKAVKRGV
+1110 TGGFFKAVKRGV
-1122 KAMRSIK
+1122 KAMKSIK
-1129 LTPKNGTRPKI
+1129 LTPQNGTKPKI

-1149 INAHSNGRLFENLKN
+1149 INAHSNGKLFENLKN

-1195 KVKSILA
+1195 KVKSFLA
-1202 KGAFPAVKI
+1202 KGAFPAVKM

-1218 YFPDSIRT
+1218 YFPDTIRT
-1226 PQEKDLN
+1226 PQERDLN

-1288 TLKKDTG
+1288 TLRKETD

-1323 KQKKCSKN
+1323 KQKIFKE

>member
-1 MKYFLGL
+1 MKHFLGL

-17 VILNDEKKIVYQ
+17 VILDENKNIVYK

-35 GRPVKAASELFGE
+35 GRPLKAASELFAE
-48 ISEKFTELEFSGV
+48 IEESCGNIGLSGV
-61 CVTGSGKELIAD
+61 CVTGSGKELIAG
-73 QLSFDVTNEI
+73 QFGFETTNEI

-92 LYPETKYIIEIG
+92 LYPNVKYIFEIG
-104 GQDSKFITIGT
+104 GQDSKFITVGAN
-115 DKNGRHYLE
+115 KNGKHYLK

-153 LGNIAFAAKN
+153 LGKIAFSAQN

-212 LPHPPILFQ
+212 IPQPPILFQ
-221 GGVAANKGVA
+221 GGVAANKGVV

-240 NENELMIPEYFG
+240 SESELIIPENFG
-252 EMGAIGAALTAS
+252 VMGAIGAALSAFES
-264 ENAPKRFLL
+264 ENNKNFSI
-273 SDIAKNFSE
+273 SDIAKNFQQ
-282 TFDLIETSDLEPL
+282 TSDFIEESDLSPIRFENVLETQ
-295 KTEEIPQS
+295 KEEKEKDFS
-303 IEITRQSE
+303 A
-311 DPTELFLGID
+311 LFLGID

-356 VVAEI
+356 VMTEI
-361 SAKAHSH
+361 SAKAPSH
-368 APFAAVAA
+368 APFAAVAT
-376 TGSGRILAAK
+376 TGSGRHLAAK
-386 HLKTGLTIDEI
+386 FLGTTNTIDEI

-425 KMDHGRVSN
+425 KMEQGRISN

-450 EQSNRLKISIKE
+450 EQSNRLKISIRDDFAK
-462 EFSDLAFKSAHPVKL
+462 LAFASAHPVRL

-519 GSSKF
+519 GSMKV
-524 GGNIVFQGGVAKN
+524 GENIVFQGGVAKN
-537 RAVGAVFEKLLKTKI
+537 KAVAAVFAKLLGKPVN
-552 KIHPYPEISGAIG
+552 IHPYPEISGAIG
-565 AAFFAME
+565 AAVSAME
-572 EHFSPKKEEN
+572 AHSAPKTEQEET
-582 KAEPVNGFE
+582 KAIDGFA
-591 IRDELLLSYLR
+591 IREELLLSYLK

-616 IAMPFALNLKE
+616 IAMPFALNMTE
-627 FLPFW
+627 HLPFW

-647 ETDPEIVQTGLIHVP
+647 KTDTEIVQSGLIRVP
-662 AEFCYPVKVLF
+662 AEFCYPMKVLF
-673 GHVKTLLDKGYKRI
+673 GHVHTLLDKGYKRI
-687 FIPHMQFFEPPKK
+687 FIPHLQFFAPPKK
-700 RLQYACPYT
+700 GLQYACPYT
-709 QAVPYIVRENM
+709 QAAPYVVRENLET
-720 QSDAEILTLKY
+720 DAEILTLQY
-731 PVEGEENFWIRTTA
+731 PIAGEEKFWTENTA
-745 ETLGLTFEEI
+745 KTLGLTFEEI
-755 DSAFVKARAAQRE
+755 DCALAKAGAAQRE
-768 FAARCIEKG
+768 FANRCIAKG
-777 REIIEKT
+777 REIIEEIEKT
-784 ERENGRGVV
+784 NGRGVV
-793 LLGRPYNTGDRH
+793 ILGRPYNTTDRH
-805 INLNIAERLKSLGIS
+805 INLDLSKRLNSFGITT
-820 VIPADFLPLETEEL
+820 IPADFLNTAEEKL
-834 PHIWDRV
+834 PPIWSRV

-847 KLVKAARILKK
+847 KLIQAARILKK
-858 HKNLGGVIVTN
+858 HKNLGAVTVTN

-883 YELSYTPHLVLE
+883 YELSDTPNLTVE

-907 RLEAFSRNFRIS
+907 RLEAFSRNFKIAE
-919 GKERPVVEGIDPGK
+919 KERSTVEGIDPGK
-933 PKIPLREYTYYI
+933 QKIPLREYTYYI

-955 SGALKASGC
+955 SGSLKASGC

-970 PTDDESWEVGLK
+970 PTDDESWNLGLK

-1030 IAMHLV
+1030 IAMHLI
-1036 LKRLGLGE
+1036 LKRIGLGD

-1085 PYEEEKGSVEKI
+1085 PYEEEAGSVEKV

-1110 TGSFFKAVKRGV
+1110 SGKFFKAVKRGV
-1122 KAMRSIK
+1122 RALKAVK
-1129 LTPKNGTRPKI
+1129 LTPKAGTRPKI
-1140 GVVGDVYTR
+1140 GVVGDVFTR

-1164 MGFEVWPSCSMI
+1164 TGFEVWPSCSMI

-1195 KVKSILA
+1195 KVKSFLA
-1202 KGAFPAVKI
+1202 KGTLPLVKM
-1211 CRHLIDR
+1211 CKLLIDR

-1226 PQEKDLN
+1226 PQERDIN

-1253 NLSRIG
+1253 NLNRIG

-1274 HNCMLGTVTESLTS
+1274 HNCMLGTVTESLTPA
-1288 TLKKDTG
+1288 LRKEMD
-1295 DTPICTLVYEGLK
+1295 DIPICTLVYEGLK

-1323 KQKKCSKN
+1323 KQKKTTE

>member
-1 MKYFLGL
+1 MKHFLGL

-17 VILNDEKKIVYQ
+17 VILDENKNIVYEN
-29 SYRRTN
+29 YRRTN
-35 GRPVKAASELFGE
+35 GRPMQAAAALFEE
-48 ISEKFTELEFSGV
+48 IAENFKGTVFSGV

-73 QLSFDVTNEI
+73 QLGFDVTNEI
-83 IAHATAAWT
+83 VAHATAAWT

-104 GQDSKFITIGT
+104 GQDSKFITVGR
-115 DKNGRHYLE
+115 DKNGRFYLKN
-124 DHAFN
+124 HAFN

-144 QRLGLTTEE
+144 QRLGMTTEE
-153 LGNIAFAAKN
+153 LGNIASSAEN

-212 LPHPPILFQ
+212 LPQPPILFQ
-221 GGVAANKGVA
+221 GGVAANKGVV
-231 RAFREILNL
+231 RAFREILGL
-240 NENELMIPEYFG
+240 NEEELRIPEHFG
-252 EMGAIGAALTAS
+252 VMGAIGAALVATGGS
-264 ENAPKRFLL
+264 EKEFLL
-273 SDIAKNFSE
+273 DDIVRNFSQA
-282 TFDLIETSDLEPL
+282 FDFAEESDLYPL
-295 KTEEIPQS
+295 KAEEIPQS
-303 IEITRQSE
+303 IEIMGHSE
-311 DPTELFLGID
+311 DFSSLFLGID

-337 VIASAYL
+337 LVASAYIS
-344 PTAGKPIEAVEK
+344 TAGKPLEAVEK

-361 SAKAHSH
+361 RAEAPDH
-368 APFAAVAA
+368 APFTAVAA
-376 TGSGRILAAK
+376 TGSGRILAAR
-386 HLKTGLTIDEI
+386 HLNTPLALDEI

-406 FFPECDT
+406 FFPDCDT

-425 KMDHGRVSN
+425 RMKEGKINN

-450 EQSNRLKISIKE
+450 EQSNRLKISIKDD
-462 EFSDLAFKSAHPVKL
+462 FSKLAFASFHPVKL

-524 GGNIVFQGGVAKN
+524 GENIVFQGGVAKN
-537 RAVGAVFEKLLKTKI
+537 TAVGAVFEKLLKTKI
-552 KIHPYPEISGAIG
+552 RIHPYPEISGAIG
-565 AAFFAME
+565 AAIFAAE
-572 EHFSPKKEEN
+572 EYFSPKSAKNE
-582 KAEPVNGFE
+582 AEAVNAFE
-591 IRDELLLSYLR
+591 IREKLLLSYL
-602 EYEENPRTPDCKGV
+602 EKYDETSPNPLPEKV
-616 IAMPFALNLKE
+616 LAMPFALNLTE

-632 AAFFGELNYELVLSP
+632 ATFFGELNYKIVLSP
-647 ETDPEIVQTGLIHVP
+647 ETDAEIVQSGLIHVP
-662 AEFCYPVKVLF
+662 AEFCYPMKVLF
-673 GHVKTLLDKGYKRI
+673 GHVRTLLDKGFKRI
-687 FIPHMQFFEPPKK
+687 FIPHMQFFAPPKGK
-700 RLQYACPYT
+700 HLQYACPYT
-709 QAVPYIVRENM
+709 QAAPYVIRENLET
-720 QSDAEILTLKY
+720 DAEILTIRY
-731 PVEGEENFWIRTTA
+731 PVRGEEKFWVENA
-745 ETLGLTFEEI
+745 SKTLHMPVESIEDAL
-755 DSAFVKARAAQRE
+755 SKALEAQRE
-768 FAARCIEKG
+768 FVEKCIEKG
-777 REIIEKT
+777 KEIIEKV

-793 LLGRPYNTGDRH
+793 LLGRPYNTSDRH
-805 INLNIAERLKSLGIS
+805 INLNIAERLCKLGIS
-820 VIPADFLPLETEEL
+820 VIPTDFLPLDSEEL
-834 PHIWDRV
+834 PHLWDRV

-883 YELSYTPHLVLE
+883 YELSDTPHLLVE

-907 RLEAFSRNFRIS
+907 RLEAFSRNFAVTDELRCEVD
-919 GKERPVVEGIDPGK
+919 GDDPGK

-970 PTDDESWEVGLK
+970 PTDDESWELGLK

-1030 IAMHLV
+1030 IAMHLI
-1036 LKRLGLGE
+1036 LKRIGLGE

-1051 DETNMKE
+1051 DEPNMKE
-1058 LGPAYLARMAL
+1058 LGPSYLARMAL

-1085 PYEEEKGSVEKI
+1085 PYEEEPGSVDRV
-1097 YREVLSNI
+1097 YRGILSDI
-1105 EKGLE
+1105 ETGLEKGR
-1110 TGSFFKAVKRGV
+1110 FFKAVKRGV
-1122 KAMRSIK
+1122 RALKAVR
-1129 LTPKNGTRPKI
+1129 LTPKAGTRPKI

-1149 INAHSNGRLFENLKN
+1149 INTHSNGRLFENLKN

-1195 KVKSILA
+1195 KFRSFLA
-1202 KGAFPAVKI
+1202 KGAFPAVRM

-1218 YFPDSIRT
+1218 YFPDTVRT
-1226 PQEKDLN
+1226 PQERDLN

-1240 KHIDITIDRALTL
+1240 KRIDITIDRALTL

-1274 HNCMLGTVTESLTS
+1274 HNCMLGTVTESLTPA
-1288 TLKKDTG
+1288 LRHEMG
-1295 DTPICTLVYEGLK
+1295 DIPICTLVYEGLH
-1308 STHNKNRLEAFAHQV
+1308 STHNRNRLEAFAHQV
-1323 KQKKCSKN
+1323 KSK

>member
-17 VILNDEKKIVYQ
+17 VILNDEKEIIYQ

-35 GRPVKAASELFGE
+35 GRPVQAAAELFAE
-48 ISEKFTELEFSGV
+48 MLQTCENIEFSGV
-61 CVTGSGKELIAD
+61 CVTGSGKELIAS

-92 LYPETKYIIEIG
+92 LYPGTKYIIEIG

-115 DKNGRHYLE
+115 DSIGRHYLK

-129 ELCAAGTGA
+129 ELCAAGPGA

-212 LPHPPILFQ
+212 LPQPPILFQ
-221 GGVAANKGVA
+221 GGVAANKGVV

-240 NENELMIPEYFG
+240 NENELMIPENFG
-252 EMGAIGAALTAS
+252 VMGAIGAALTAS

-273 SDIAKNFSE
+273 SDIAGNFSE
-282 TFDLIETSDLEPL
+282 TFDFTEESDLEPL
-295 KTEEIPQS
+295 KTGEIPQS
-303 IEITRQSE
+303 IEVKRMNTDLS
-311 DPTELFLGID
+311 ELFLGID

-337 VIASAYL
+337 VVASAYL
-344 PTAGKPIEAVEK
+344 PTAGKPLEALEK
-356 VVAEI
+356 VIAEI
-361 SAKAHSH
+361 NAKAPCH

-376 TGSGRILAAK
+376 TGSGRVLAAK
-386 HLKTGLTIDEI
+386 YLKTGLTVDEI
-397 SAQSISCGY
+397 SAQSVSCGY

-425 KMDHGRVSN
+425 KSERGAVSN

-450 EQSNRLKISIKE
+450 EQSNRLKISIKD
-462 EFSDLAFKSAHPVKL
+462 EFSDLAFASKHPVKL

-506 AYATCENYIEKVV
+506 AYATCENYIEKVA

-524 GGNIVFQGGVAKN
+524 GENIVFQGGVAKN
-537 RAVGAVFEKLLKTKI
+537 RAAGAVFEKLLKTKI

-572 EHFSPKKEEN
+572 EHSAPEKDEN
-582 KAEPVNGFE
+582 KSEAVNGFG
-591 IRDELLLSYLR
+591 IRDELLLSYLK
-602 EYEENPRTPDCKGV
+602 EYEENPHTPCCKGV

-632 AAFFGELNYELVLSP
+632 AAFFGELNYEIVLSP
-647 ETDPEIVQTGLIHVP
+647 ETDSGIVQSGLIHVP

-673 GHVKTLLDKGYKRI
+673 GHVQTLLDKGFKRI

-720 QSDAEILTLKY
+720 KSGAEILTLKY
-731 PVEGEENFWIRTTA
+731 PVEGEENFWIKNTA
-745 ETLGLTFEEI
+745 ETLGLTFEEV

-768 FAARCIEKG
+768 FANRCIDAGKK
-777 REIIEKT
+777 IIEKT

-820 VIPADFLPLETEEL
+820 VIPADFLPLDSEEL
-834 PHIWDRV
+834 PPVWDRV

-883 YELSYTPHLVLE
+883 YELSDTPHLVLE

-907 RLEAFSRNFRIS
+907 RLEAFSRNFKIAE
-919 GKERPVVEGIDPGK
+919 KERSVVEGTDPGK
-933 PKIPLREYTYYI
+933 PKRALREYTYYI

-970 PTDDESWEVGLK
+970 PTDDESWELGLK

-1004 RPDFVPEKACYFGP
+1004 RPDFIPEKACYFGP

-1085 PYEEEKGSVEKI
+1085 PYEAEGGSVEKV

-1105 EKGLE
+1105 ETGLE
-1110 TGSFFKAVKRGV
+1110 KGSFFKAVKRGV
-1122 KAMRSIK
+1122 KAMKSIK
-1129 LTPKNGTRPKI
+1129 LTAENGNKPKI

-1164 MGFEVWPSCSMI
+1164 TGFEVWPSCSMI

-1182 LELKSDDFLKEGK
+1182 LELKSDDFLREGK

-1202 KGAFPAVKI
+1202 KGTFPAVRI

-1226 PQEKDLN
+1226 PQERDLN

-1288 TLKKDTG
+1288 TLRKETG

-1323 KQKKCSKN
+1323 KQRKK

>member
-8 DLGSVSLDC
+8 DLGSVSLDG
-17 VILNDEKKIVYQ
+17 VILDENKNIVYK

-35 GRPVKAASELFGE
+35 GRPLKAASELFDE
-48 ISEKFTELEFSGV
+48 IAQRFENIEFSGV
-61 CVTGSGKELIAD
+61 CVTGSGKELISS
-73 QLSFDVTNEI
+73 QLGFETTNEI

-92 LYPETKYIIEIG
+92 LYPETKHIIEIG
-104 GQDSKFITIGT
+104 GQDSKFITVGI
-115 DKNGRHYLE
+115 DSIGRHYLK

-212 LPHPPILFQ
+212 IPKPPILFQ

-240 NENELMIPEYFG
+240 GENELMIPENFG
-252 EMGAIGAALTAS
+252 VMGAIGAAIKAFES
-264 ENAPKRFLL
+264 ENKKTTISEIVEKFSQS
-273 SDIAKNFSE
+273 SDF
-282 TFDLIETSDLEPL
+282 IEESDLAPIRFENVTEIKKEDEPKDL
-295 KTEEIPQS
+295 S
-303 IEITRQSE
+303 A
-311 DPTELFLGID
+311 LFLGID

-344 PTAGKPIEAVEK
+344 PTAGKPIDAVEK
-356 VVAEI
+356 VIAEI
-361 SAKAHSH
+361 SAKAPSH
-368 APFAAVAA
+368 ATFTAVAT
-376 TGSGRILAAK
+376 TGSGRHLAAK
-386 HLKTGLTIDEI
+386 FLQTPDTIDEI
-397 SAQSISCGY
+397 SAQSISCGH

-425 KMDHGRVSN
+425 KMESGKIAN

-462 EFSDLAFKSAHPVKL
+462 DFANLAFSSEHPVRL

-506 AYATCENYIEKVV
+506 SYATCENYIEKVV

-524 GGNIVFQGGVAKN
+524 GENIVFQGGVAKN
-537 RAVGAVFEKLLKTKI
+537 KAVAAVFAKLLEKPVN
-552 KIHPYPEISGAIG
+552 IHPYPEISGAIG
-565 AAFFAME
+565 AAISAME
-572 EHFSPKKEEN
+572 AYYAEKKEQ
-582 KAEPVNGFE
+582 KVNSAIDGFA
-591 IRDELLLSYLR
+591 IREELLLSYLK

-616 IAMPFALNLKE
+616 IAMPFALNMTE
-627 FLPFW
+627 HLPFW

-647 ETDPEIVQTGLIHVP
+647 KTDSEIVQSGLIRVP
-662 AEFCYPVKVLF
+662 AEFCYPMKVLF
-673 GHVKTLLDKGYKRI
+673 GHVQALLDKGCKRI
-687 FIPHMQFFEPPKK
+687 FIPHMQFFVPPKK
-700 RLQYACPYT
+700 QLQYACPYT
-709 QAVPYIVRENM
+709 QAAPYVVKENLETE
-720 QSDAEILTLKY
+720 AEILTLKY
-731 PVEGEENFWIRTTA
+731 PVEGEENFWIKNTA
-745 ETLGLTFEEI
+745 ETLHLTFEEI
-755 DSAFVKARAAQRE
+755 DSALAKASAAQRE
-768 FAARCIEKG
+768 FANKCIAKG
-777 REIIEKT
+777 REMIEEIEKT
-784 ERENGRGVV
+784 NGRGVV
-793 LLGRPYNTGDRH
+793 VLGRPYNTTDRFM
-805 INLNIAERLKSLGIS
+805 NLDLSKRLNSFGITT
-820 VIPADFLPLETEEL
+820 IPADFLDTAAEKL
-834 PHIWDRV
+834 PPIWSRV

-847 KLVKAARILKK
+847 KLIQAARILKR
-858 HKNLGGVIVTN
+858 HKNLGSVIVTN

-883 YELSYTPHLVLE
+883 YELSYTPHLVVE

-907 RLEAFSRNFRIS
+907 RIEAFSRNFKIAE
-919 GKERPVVEGIDPGK
+919 KERSVVDGIDPGK

-950 HALAI
+950 HALAL

-970 PTDDESWEVGLK
+970 PTDDESWNLGLK

-1030 IAMHLV
+1030 VAMHLI
-1036 LKRLGLGE
+1036 LKRIGLGD

-1058 LGPAYLARMAL
+1058 LGPAYLARMAF

-1085 PYEEEKGSVEKI
+1085 PYEEEKGSVEKV
-1097 YREVLSNI
+1097 YREILSNI
-1105 EKGLE
+1105 ETGLE
-1110 TGSFFKAVKRGV
+1110 KGTFLKAVKRGV
-1122 KAMRSIK
+1122 QALKAVK
-1129 LTPKNGTRPKI
+1129 LTANNGTRPKI

-1149 INAHSNGRLFENLKN
+1149 INAHSNGRLFENLGN

-1195 KVKSILA
+1195 NFKSILA
-1202 KGAFPAVKI
+1202 KGTLPLVKL
-1211 CRHLIDR
+1211 CKHVIDR

-1226 PQEKDLN
+1226 PQERDIN

-1253 NLSRIG
+1253 NLNRIG
-1259 ELHEAKADGILNVMC
+1259 ELHEAKVDGILNVMC

-1288 TLKKDTG
+1288 SLRRDNG
-1295 DTPICTLVYEGLK
+1295 DIPICTLVYEGLK
-1308 STHNKNRLEAFAHQV
+1308 STHNKNRLEAFADQIR
-1323 KQKKCSKN
+1323 SK